1 MEERNDCRHFI
12 PLAQSELVDL
22 LCDDPALPE
31 AERGTFRSLCLLIS
45 ASYHFQ
51 YLRRLREL
59 KADYAPFDPDS
70 DTVAVLTLTA
80 EQRQARANALFRE
93 FAWVME
99 RANFSHLSREQ
110 IEPVLDSA
118 SAWGLRMDVDF
129 GAFEHLAIFARG
141 DALQKRTRRAWWR
154 GYRREEIDVPVYR
167 RLVLILKLRPHPRL
181 GPEADTRNIY
191 LKIFKDVPKLDVMM
205 LLPGAR
211 VRISRFDRSKIGFP
225 LLSGIGLMIYN
236 FLNELMQLFEQAILS
251 PNAAWGLAIGSVGYG
266 YRSYYGYQ
274 QTRQRYHLS
283 LTRSLYFQNLDSNAG
298 VLMRLLDEAEEQ
310 ECRTTLLAYFCLHC
324 FAGPEGWGADELDA
338 AMELYL
344 DRYAD
349 LPLLC
354 RPGDALAELR
364 KLGLIEPMGDRFRAL
379 PPTRAV
385 EVLQSAW
392 NDFFVRQAAREGG
405 LPSRP

>member
-22 LCDDPALPE
+22 LCSDDALPD
-31 AERGTFRSLCLLIS
+31 AERGTFRSVCQLIS
-45 ASYHFQ
+45 ACYHFQ

-59 KADYAPFDPDS
+59 KADYAPFDPDT
-70 DTVAVLTLTA
+70 DTVAVLPLTA

-93 FAWVME
+93 FAWIME
-99 RANFSHLSREQ
+99 RANFIHLSRDQ
-110 IEPVLDSA
+110 IEPVLDNA

-141 DALQKRTRRAWWR
+141 DALQKRTRRPWWR
-154 GYRREEIDVPVYR
+154 CYRRQEIDVPVYR

-181 GPEADTRNIY
+181 GPDADTHNIY

-211 VRISRFDRSKIGFP
+211 VRISRLDRGKIGLP
-225 LLSGIGLMIYN
+225 MLSGIGLMIYN
-236 FLNELMQLFEQAILS
+236 FLNELMQLFQTAMLS
-251 PNAAWGLAIGSVGYG
+251 PNAAWGLAIGGIGYG
-266 YRSYYGYQ
+266 YKSYYGYQ

-283 LTRSLYFQNLDSNAG
+283 LTQSLYFQNLDSNAG

-310 ECRTTLLAYFCLHC
+310 ECRTALLAYFCLHR
-324 FAGPEGWGADELDA
+324 FAGPEGWSAEELDA

-354 RPGDALAELR
+354 EPGDALAGLR
-364 KLGLIEPMGDRFRAL
+364 KLRLIEPLGDRFRAL
-379 PPTRAV
+379 SPTRAV
-385 EVLQSAW
+385 AVLQSAW
-392 NDFFVRQAAREGG
+392 NEFFVRQVARE
-405 LPSRP
+405 S